1 MFQMAR
7 NIYKMRKRNLS
18 KKIEL
23 STDERNILDDKR
35 KMFNDEICRFIK
47 G

>member
-1 MFQMAR
+1 M
-7 NIYKMRKRNLS
+7 IKRNLS

-35 KMFNDEICRFIK
+35 KMSIDEICRFIK